1 MYYFFLF
8 FPGSTECQ
16 ILSAIEDIVD
26 KSLPS
31 SKLAAHF
38 KDNEAFKIC
47 ILNYKYHTA
56 RHDKMIQSYS
66 SLNGHQKMI

>member
-1 MYYFFLF
+1 MYYFPY
-8 FPGSTECQ
+8 FPGSTERQ

-38 KDNEAFKIC
+38 KDNEAAKIC
-47 ILNYKYHTA
+47 ILNKISFCEA
-56 RHDKMIQSYS
+56 R
-66 SLNGHQKMI
+66 QKVIIL